1 MSKSRNRNLAE
12 LIDGTGVGTSSLAV
26 YATKENLPYT
36 GLTQGDQAYVLNTS
50 RFYISNGSGWYN
62 VALVNANPALTIS
75 PSGTI
80 ELSREG
86 TATTIT
92 LTGTDSDNAVAGL
105 TFSVES
111 DGDFFKLAT
120 LSQDSSVFTI
130 TPRSKDS
137 ATSLGY
143 DGTSTLTFKASDG
156 VSFGTANSILSLSF
170 SVQYSNYTQLL
181 LQADDAST
189 DTQVDASSNTYSLT
203 KYGTPTSTA
212 HTPYHPGGYSYYFDG
227 TGDWLTVAN
236 GSSQMVP
243 EAGDFTVEFWFYVFN
258 ASSRM
263 DPYSS
268 YTGTS
273 GFGIIL
279 NYSSG
284 GTVATYHGNT
294 ITNQSAGSQFSAHTW
309 NHLAVSR
316 SGTTTKIFIN
326 GTAIHTNASDNT
338 DYDGTAT
345 LYMGVAGNETQP
357 YTGYLRDIRF
367 VKGTAVYTSNFTA
380 PDEPLTAITNTKLLT
395 CHLPYL
401 VDGSADNN
409 TITISGNTRIYRFT
423 PYDYLGY
430 TKSEHGGS
438 SYFDGNGDYYIAPFS
453 VSSESNT
460 TIEAWIFMESISS
473 HNIIYSQYP
482 NANASSY
489 PGRHFFYVGTS
500 DNKLAYWVADD
511 GTAKHSQV
519 LQLGIWYHVAVVKSG
534 NTIKL
539 YVNGKGETSGI
550 TFDRAIYN
558 ENINLAGEPHNSNY
572 FEGYITDLR
581 VNYNST
587 TYTSDFTPPTAPL
600 TSSSDT
606 KLLTFTNKNDMWNA
620 AGRSSLIT
628 LSGVAAST
636 TQRKFNTSDSF
647 YFNGSN
653 SYLQIS
659 NVDTIFKTKDFTIEV
674 WVYMTS
680 VTGSRNIYDGRGS
693 ANQAI
698 PTIYVNSGTLYYYV
712 SNANRI
718 DGGSLSADTWYHIA
732 VARTGTSTKMFVNG
746 TQVGSTYSDSTDYA
760 RDSLARSAYWG
771 NYAGNLGGD
780 YIGYMQNMRITKGL
794 ARYTA
799 NFTPPTADFEA

>member
-1 MSKSRNRNLAE
+1 MSKSLNRNLAE
-12 LIDGTGVGTSSLAV
+12 LIDGTGTGVSSLAV

-36 GLTQGDQAYVLNTS
+36 GLTSGDQAYVTNTS

-75 PSGTI
+75 PTGTI
-80 ELSREG
+80 ILSTEG

-105 TFSVES
+105 QFSVES
-111 DGDFFKLAT
+111 DGNFGGLAT
-120 LSQDSSVFTI
+120 VSQDSSVFTI
-130 TPRSKDS
+130 TPRSEDS
-137 ATSLGY
+137 ATTTS
-143 DGTSTLTFKASDG
+143 STLTFKASDG
-156 VSFGTANSILSLSF
+156 VSFGTGNSILSLTF

-181 LQADDAST
+181 LKADDAST
-189 DTQVDASSNTYSLT
+189 DTQVDASSNTYTLT

-212 HTPYHPGGYSYYFDG
+212 YTPYHPGGYSYYFDG
-227 TGDWLTVAN
+227 TGDYISLPDSSDFDL
-236 GSSQMVP
+236 GS
-243 EAGDFTVEFWFYVFN
+243 GDFTVEFWVYQLGVNADGTGSVVGQWAGSDRGWVVYVSSSFILFSYSTNGSNYVNVSDGAGISYNEWTHVAVVRNGNTMQIYKNGTQTYNDAFN
-258 ASSRM
+258 V
-263 DPYSS
+263 
-268 YTGTS
+268 TINNS
-273 GFGIIL
+273 GRIL
-279 NYSSG
+279 EIGANSG
-284 GTVATYHGNT
+284 GTYGD
-294 ITNQSAGSQFSAHTW
+294 F
-309 NHLAVSR
+309 
-316 SGTTTKIFIN
+316 N
-326 GTAIHTNASDNT
+326 GYIRD
-338 DYDGTAT
+338 
-345 LYMGVAGNETQP
+345 
-357 YTGYLRDIRF
+357 LRI
-367 VKGTAVYTSNFTA
+367 VKGTAVYTSAFTA
-380 PDEPLTAITNTKLLT
+380 PTKPLTAITNTKLLT
-395 CHLPYL
+395 CHLPYV
-401 VDGSADNN
+401 VDGSTSGHSLTLNN
-409 TITISGNTRIYRFT
+409 NTRIYRFS

-430 TKSEHGGS
+430 SKSNDGGS

-453 VSSESNT
+453 ITGESNT

-473 HNIIYSQYP
+473 HNVIYTQYP

-489 PGRHFFYVGTS
+489 PGRHMFYVGTS

-511 GTAKHSQV
+511 GTAKHSEV
-519 LQLGIWYHVAVVKSG
+519 LKLNVWYHVAVVRSG

-558 ENINLAGEPHNSNY
+558 ENINLVAEPHNSNY
-572 FEGYITDLR
+572 FEGWVTDLR

-587 TYTSDFTPPTAPL
+587 TYTADFTPPTAPL

-620 AGRSSLIT
+620 TGRSSLIT
-628 LSGVAAST
+628 SSGVSAST

-653 SYLQIS
+653 SYLQVS
-659 NVDTIFKTKDFTIEV
+659 NIDTVFGTGDWTIET

-698 PTIYVNSGTLYYYV
+698 PTIYVSNGTLYYYV
-712 SNANRI
+712 NQSSRI

-732 VARTGTSTKMFVNG
+732 VARTGTSTKLFVNG
-746 TQVGSTYSDSTDYA
+746 TQVGSTYSDSANYT

-799 NFTPPTADFEA
+799 NFTAPTAGFDG